1 MLVKGYT
8 EEELVEALRYI
19 LDGRGFCMGYLGIFI
34 DWNLY
39 RNEYIGYLLG
49 VKVAGT

>member
-34 DWNLY
+34 D
-39 RNEYIGYLLG
+39 
-49 VKVAGT
+49 